1 VTDPRSAAP
10 RPVGRVPAD
19 GVVTTRLTVNG
30 EPAEL
35 TLPARVTLAD
45 ALRDHLGLT
54 GTHLGCE
61 HGVCGM
67 CTVLA
72 DGIAVRSCLLL
83 ACQADG
89 AAITTV
95 EGIGTPSALHPL
107 QESFGRH
114 HALQCG
120 FCTPGF
126 LTSATDLL
134 AHEPDIRAADLPAA
148 LSGVLCRCTGYRN
161 IIAAVADAAAA
172 ATREPSA

>member
-1 VTDPRSAAP
+1 VTDHGPAAP

-19 GVVTTRLTVNG
+19 GVVSTRLTVNG

-72 DGIAVRSCLLL
+72 DGIALL

-95 EGIGTPSALHPL
+95 EGIGTPSAPHPL

-126 LTSATDLL
+126 LMSATDLL
-134 AHEPDIRAADLPAA
+134 AHEPDIDAADLPAA

-161 IIAAVADAAAA
+161 IIEAVADAAAA
-172 ATREPSA
+172 ASREPSA

>member
-1 VTDPRSAAP
+1 
-10 RPVGRVPAD
+10 AD

-89 AAITTV
+89 AEVTTV
-95 EGIGTPSALHPL
+95 EG
-107 QESFGRH
+107 
-114 HALQCG
+114 
-120 FCTPGF
+120 
-126 LTSATDLL
+126 
-134 AHEPDIRAADLPAA
+134 
-148 LSGVLCRCTGYRN
+148 
-161 IIAAVADAAAA
+161 
-172 ATREPSA
+172 